1 MTGPKRLSASGE
13 LAFLAGGL
21 LLGAF
26 AVVVNGCRSNCG
38 EDDCPRPLDV
48 VSGQFEVK
56 RESRS
61 FEETSV
67 PTLLP
72 DLSAAKVE
80 IAAEKK
86 KVILRYADS
95 LGELVQV
102 TFEQRADGGGAG
114 KGGG

>member
-1 MTGPKRLSASGE
+1 MF
-13 LAFLAGGL
+13 AFFAGGL

-26 AVVVNGCRSNCG
+26 AVIASGCRSTCG
-38 EDDCPRPLDV
+38 DEECPIPLDV

-56 RESRS
+56 SEIRS
-61 FEETSV
+61 FEETLV
-67 PTLLP
+67 PTPLP

-95 LGELVQV
+95 LGELVQI
-102 TFEQRADGGGAG
+102 TFEERTDGGGAHE
-114 KGGG
+114 GGG